1 MMADEKEA
9 IAPSIGLKNG
19 REHSIALDI
28 MEGLKEDGLG
38 TLEIAAVVGRLQLL
52 VLDEIESRLA
62 EDQQFIKE
70 KGHRTSAPVIDGE
83 RIVGRK
89 HDIYDACVELS
100 RFDVPDICRALRDV
114 GGKYWKEEP
123 TERAVKKLIRGVKF
137 VKKDGLKKGRQ
148 AYVLV
153 RDENAPLL
161 KEADP

>member
-9 IAPSIGLKNG
+9 VAPSVGPKNG

-52 VLDEIESRLA
+52 VLDEIKGCLA
-62 EDQQFIKE
+62 EDRRFIKE
-70 KGHRTSAPVIDGE
+70 EAHRTSAPVIDGG

-100 RFDVPDICRALRDV
+100 RFDVPDICRALRDM

-123 TERAVKKLIRGVKF
+123 TERAVKKLIRGVRF
-137 VKKDGLKKGRQ
+137 VRKDGLKKGRQ

-153 RDENAPLL
+153 RDETATQV
-161 KEADP
+161 KEAGP

>member
-9 IAPSIGLKNG
+9 VAPSVGPKNG

-38 TLEIAAVVGRLQLL
+38 TLGRCRGRAAPAPCPRRIKGC
-52 VLDEIESRLA
+52 LA
-62 EDQQFIKE
+62 EDRRFIKE
-70 KGHRTSAPVIDGE
+70 EAHRTSAPVIDGG

-100 RFDVPDICRALRDV
+100 RFDVPDICRALRDM

-123 TERAVKKLIRGVKF
+123 TERAVKKLIRGVRF
-137 VKKDGLKKGRQ
+137 VRKDGLKKGRQ
-148 AYVLV
+148 AYFLV
-153 RDENAPLL
+153 RDETATQV
-161 KEADP
+161 KEAGP